1 MGFFSFFSLLQGYQ
15 GAEYLMTKNV
25 FERNI

>member
-1 MGFFSFFSLLQGYQ
+1 MGSPPFFSLLQGYQ
-15 GAEYLMTKNV
+15 GAEYVMTKNV